1 MNEYKFKLLE
11 LSSRTKGKGFGST
24 FMICVT
30 TLQYMFDYCFHPTD
44 EKTED
49 QLIQLT

>member
-1 MNEYKFKLLE
+1 
-11 LSSRTKGKGFGST
+11 
-24 FMICVT
+24 MICVT

-49 QLIQLT
+49 QLIQLTQDPIAKVMGGIQFQAV